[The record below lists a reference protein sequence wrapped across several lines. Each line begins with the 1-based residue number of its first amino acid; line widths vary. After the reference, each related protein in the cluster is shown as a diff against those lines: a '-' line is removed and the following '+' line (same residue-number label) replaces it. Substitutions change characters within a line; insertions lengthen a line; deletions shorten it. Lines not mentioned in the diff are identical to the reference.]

1 MQCEAKSSNNAF
13 HFNVFII
20 FYIKSHDINLFGS
33 SYYFSLGNFFYDR
46 DQRER
51 DRGRYYFSLGNFFY
65 DRDQRERETDGD
77 RERGVSK
84 SIYVIPLDKKMK
96 G

>member
-51 DRGRYYFSLGNFFY
+51 
-65 DRDQRERETDGD
+65 ETDGD

>member
-1 MQCEAKSSNNAF
+1 MYVNLLCMPMTLA
-13 HFNVFII
+13 
-20 FYIKSHDINLFGS
+20 INQQKES
-33 SYYFSLGNFFYDR
+33 W
-46 DQRER
+46 RER

-96 G
+96 GQFIWLK